1 MLAPMLS
8 TAELVEIPLFAKL
21 GTKELEYLAGV
32 LPDIHLAPGEYIA
45 HEGEGRALIITVE
58 GKLELTKKMD
68 GVERFVAH
76 RLPGTLFGE
85 VPIVLNGVFMASLR
99 AVEPSRVIW
108 MEPKVFHT
116 LAAAAPEVAAIV
128 GAAAIERIGG
138 LQGLAREAKRS
149 ELIVMGARSLA
160 SIQALRTFLHR
171 NQVEFEWRASDGAAE
186 SLKPQVQLPDGTRL
200 LDPSVQQLALRSA
213 CRSRRSAPRTTW

>member
-1 MLAPMLS
+1 MLAPMFSPSDL
-8 TAELVEIPLFAKL
+8 AKIPLFANL
-21 GTKELEYLAGV
+21 APPQLEYLCSV
-32 LPDIHLAPGEYIA
+32 LPDVHLAAGEYIA

-68 GVERFVAH
+68 GVDRFVAH

-116 LAAAAPEVAAIV
+116 LAAAAPEVGATV
-128 GAAAIERIGG
+128 GAAAMERIGG
-138 LQGLAREAKRS
+138 L
-149 ELIVMGARSLA
+149 
-160 SIQALRTFLHR
+160 
-171 NQVEFEWRASDGAAE
+171 
-186 SLKPQVQLPDGTRL
+186 
-200 LDPSVQQLALRSA
+200 
-213 CRSRRSAPRTTW
+213 